1 MKLGRASGQP
11 KENNQAEE
19 TMQPE
24 ADLLAIHMTTRPMI
38 TVSVNNGSLQ
48 VDGIELAKYI
58 KHGSITVRPG
68 DDFQASEVT
77 VTFLA
82 DRLRVNRSA
91 DPGQER
97 MQLG

>member
-1 MKLGRASGQP
+1 MPTVRL
-11 KENNQAEE
+11 
-19 TMQPE
+19 T
-24 ADLLAIHMTTRPMI
+24 LRPRT
-38 TVSVNNGSLQ
+38 TVSINDGSLQ

>member
-1 MKLGRASGQP
+1 M
-11 KENNQAEE
+11 EE

-24 ADLLAIHMTTRPMI
+24 AELPAMSMTTRPMI
-38 TVSVNNGSLQ
+38 TISINNGSLQ

-58 KHGSITVRPG
+58 KHGSVTVRPG

-91 DPGQER
+91 NPGQR
-97 MQLG
+97 KVQLG